1 MKKITFSFLLVL
13 LTSMSFAQVKKNPNL
28 KLYTKYECSAL
39 DDFLNTNDYLS
50 CDKSSQYRF
59 YSFSITD
66 TKIVVSELNKMQQV
80 LSKDECEDLILEKRK
95 DYDVYTRD
103 NDRREGEFGFQQ
115 YYISKDKKKIIN
127 VFHGQYGAV
136 YHTFYILNK

>member
-1 MKKITFSFLLVL
+1 MKKIIIYFLLVL
-13 LTSMSFAQVKKNPNL
+13 LTSVGFAQVKKNTNL

-59 YSFSITD
+59 YSFIITD
-66 TKIVVSELNKMQQV
+66 TKIVISELNKMQQV

-103 NDRREGEFGFQQ
+103 NDTREGEFGFQQ

-127 VFHGQYGAV
+127 LFYGQYGAV
-136 YHTFYILNK
+136 YQTFYILNK